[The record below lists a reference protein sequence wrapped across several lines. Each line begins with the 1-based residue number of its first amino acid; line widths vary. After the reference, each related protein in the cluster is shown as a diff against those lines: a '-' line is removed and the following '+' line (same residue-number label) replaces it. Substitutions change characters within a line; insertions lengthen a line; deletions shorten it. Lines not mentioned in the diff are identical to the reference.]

1 MPDYAACQNR
11 ICPRR
16 VTCAR
21 YLMVYGHWQTVGG
34 FKAEGCTHYVDVS
47 KDPPWHVHKAEDVDK
62 RLDAQGVVSP
72 EE

>member
-1 MPDYAACQNR
+1 
-11 ICPRR
+11 
-16 VTCAR
+16 
-21 YLMVYGHWQTVGG
+21 MVYGHWQTVGG